1 MPPCSTGSGRFKE
14 LTIELCQREKSGGGK
29 ETASQ
34 VKERSLITG
43 EKKKHERQGE
53 RHSVGKQ
60 QRRKLRERMK
70 GEGRSRTEGC
80 RQFGSPRISETGA
93 GRHSVT
99 HTCLM

>member
-34 VKERSLITG
+34 VKERSLITR
-43 EKKKHERQGE
+43 EKKYERQGE

-70 GEGRSRTEGC
+70 EEDRSRTEGC

>member
-1 MPPCSTGSGRFKE
+1 M
-14 LTIELCQREKSGGGK
+14 
-29 ETASQ
+29 
-34 VKERSLITG
+34 
-43 EKKKHERQGE
+43 
-53 RHSVGKQ
+53 GKQ

-70 GEGRSRTEGC
+70 EEDRSRTEGC

>member
-43 EKKKHERQGE
+43 EKK
-53 RHSVGKQ
+53 
-60 QRRKLRERMK
+60 
-70 GEGRSRTEGC
+70 
-80 RQFGSPRISETGA
+80 I
-93 GRHSVT
+93 
-99 HTCLM
+99 